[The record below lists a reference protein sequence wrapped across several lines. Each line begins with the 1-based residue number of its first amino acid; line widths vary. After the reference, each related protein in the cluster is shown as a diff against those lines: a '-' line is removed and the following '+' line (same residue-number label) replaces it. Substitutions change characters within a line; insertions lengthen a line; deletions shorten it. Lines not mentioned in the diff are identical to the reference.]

1 MLTSIAVENSC
12 IKMVLVVMN
21 NSRSDNDSTLV
32 RIVAFVVV
40 MLIAPDVNMIA
51 IVAEEGLVTN
61 YCTLT
66 MAQI

>member
-1 MLTSIAVENSC
+1 ML
-12 IKMVLVVMN
+12 KMVIVVMN

-40 MLIAPDVNMIA
+40 VMLIAPDVNMIV